1 MRPFMYIAFR
11 TTALLFATVVVIVI
25 IGCDRHLSNPIL
37 NGSGDPDPPMS
48 IGERESGT
56 LYKLGEVLVQYDEE
70 TWEQADTTD
79 TLFPVIDK
87 FFRDRGYVPSVKEV
101 LPGFRT
107 QVVKVDEAIDLLPM
121 FEELKAIPEV
131 KTAELNTLLGIFDI
145 ATRESLAYQ
154 PSIIPSEFVQIRPVK
169 GSRTEDGLLYRLG
182 SVVVQYDYRTF
193 TEMMDTSPTPI
204 AVVNEFLISK
214 GYTPRIVNVFFHFNV
229 EVIDIGEDIDPAF
242 MFEELKALPGVI
254 DVQRNILY
262 DILERLSGDIP
273 IPVTPSI
280 LAE

>member
-1 MRPFMYIAFR
+1 MTKSKGGNLNLKNI

-37 NGSGDPDPPMS
+37 NGTGDPDPPMS

-56 LYKLGEVLVQYDEE
+56 LYKLGEVLVQYD
-70 TWEQADTTD
+70 
-79 TLFPVIDK
+79 
-87 FFRDRGYVPSVKEV
+87 
-101 LPGFRT
+101 
-107 QVVKVDEAIDLLPM
+107 
-121 FEELKAIPEV
+121 
-131 KTAELNTLLGIFDI
+131 
-145 ATRESLAYQ
+145 
-154 PSIIPSEFVQIRPVK
+154 
-169 GSRTEDGLLYRLG
+169 
-182 SVVVQYDYRTF
+182 YRTF
-193 TEMMDTSPTPI
+193 TEMIDTTPTPI
-204 AVVNEFLISK
+204 VVVNEFLISK
-214 GYTPRIVNVFFHFNV
+214 GYTPRIVNIFSHFNV